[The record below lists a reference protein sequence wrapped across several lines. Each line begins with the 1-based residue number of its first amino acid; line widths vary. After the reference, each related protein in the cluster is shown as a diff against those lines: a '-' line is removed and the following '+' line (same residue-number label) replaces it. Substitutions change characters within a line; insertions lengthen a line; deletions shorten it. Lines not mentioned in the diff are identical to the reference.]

1 MGRVKRKRSGVDAIM
16 DGCRSAGAPERA
28 RRTFS
33 AEYKLGIL
41 RIAGEIKERGN
52 DGLRA
57 FLIREGLGASH
68 LKRWEKQASLGLL
81 GKAKRGR
88 PGKSRSVMRREI
100 ELLKQGL
107 AAAEKQAR
115 QAEEI
120 VRLQMKY
127 VRGAAWKL
135 ERKDRGL
142 LAGILSRVERECSV
156 SSICEAL
163 DLTRRD
169 FYRTIKPLLDGAS
182 FDAPAS
188 NHSPLSPQTEDLDA
202 YSTIRI
208 LDCRAGSAGEA
219 TVAK

>member
-1 MGRVKRKRSGVDAIM
+1 MEKNGINGNAILE
-16 DGCRSAGAPERA
+16 GYPPAATLGYA

-33 AEYKLGIL
+33 ADYKLSIL
-41 RIAGEIKERGN
+41 RTAQEIRETRK

-57 FLIREGLGASH
+57 FLVREGLGISQ
-68 LKRWEKQASLGLL
+68 LKQWEKQASRGLL

-88 PGKSRSVMRREI
+88 PGKSRSALNREI
-100 ELLKQGL
+100 TILKQGL
-107 AAAEKQAR
+107 EAAEKRAR

-142 LAGILSRVERECSV
+142 LAGLLARVDRECSV

-169 FYRTIKPLLDGAS
+169 FYRTIKPLIDGAPS
-182 FDAPAS
+182 DSPSSPAS
-188 NHSPLSPQTEDLDA
+188 ASEPS
-202 YSTIRI
+202 
-208 LDCRAGSAGEA
+208 
-219 TVAK
+219 